1 MSFEFGNHSIDFGVV
16 EFRAVGCEF
25 KRHDA
30 HPRMLVTSAER
41 VERNL
46 C

>member
-1 MSFEFGNHSIDFGVV
+1 VSFEFGNHSIDFGVV

-25 KRHDA
+25 KRHDCI
-30 HPRMLVTSAER
+30 RG
-41 VERNL
+41 